1 MKVKVLRP
9 IFLLCSLMFLFS
21 AILYTGCT
29 EKSDKVGENS
39 YDKSGETSGDQK
51 TGSELSAKGKEIFYA
66 VSTETG
72 LKCADCHGDGSN
84 SDVTMTKY
92 FSPVNGVPK
101 RTSTYH
107 GMITGEEVKKTAGG
121 STICWERYLG
131 YTDELTPD
139 QINAL
144 NAYFEEIATPDDP
157 TEVKYETVALPKPDK
172 EKFKLQRE
180 KIIALKGDASNG
192 EMLFK
197 NACTTCHSGDS
208 KVKDVANLQEY
219 EGDVKGVAYKVRL
232 GDEIMPFYREDK
244 ITDQDIADL
253 SEFIMTKVVQK
264 K

>member
-9 IFLLCSLMFLFS
+9 VFLLCSLLFLFS
-21 AILYTGCT
+21 AIIYSGC
-29 EKSDKVGENS
+29 SDS
-39 YDKSGETSGDQK
+39 PDKESSGDNSSVELK
-51 TGSELSAKGKEIFYA
+51 TSGSELSAKGKEMFYA

-84 SDVTMTKY
+84 SAVTLTQY

-131 YTDELTPD
+131 YTDEMTPE

-144 NAYFEEIATPDDP
+144 NAYFEEIATPNDP
-157 TEVKYETVALPKPDK
+157 KEIVYETLALPKPDK
-172 EKFKLQRE
+172 DKFKLQRDE
-180 KIIALKGDASNG
+180 IMALKGDAANG
-192 EMLFK
+192 EKLFN
-197 NACTTCHSGDS
+197 NACASCHNAET
-208 KVKDVANLQEY
+208 KIKDVPNLQEY
-219 EGDVKGVAYKVRL
+219 EGDGRGVAFNMRL
-232 GDEIMPFYREDK
+232 GHELMPFYREDK
-244 ITDQDIADL
+244 ISNQDIADI
-253 SEFIMTKVVQK
+253 SEFIMTKVVK